1 MGLPSYVHRD
11 LPAHPLYIDPLSEY
25 NIVQSPDI
33 QLDTQQSSA
42 DLHANKN
49 SVVLNA
55 NTSVAT
61 CHEVVTTATAA
72 LNLNPLSTSVHRP
85 NSSLNFPE
93 YTRQPST
100 HTRLHGD
107 GAPVHK
113 IGPL

>member
-1 MGLPSYVHRD
+1 MGFPSYVHRD
-11 LPAHPLYIDPLSEY
+11 LPAYPLYIDPLSEY

-61 CHEVVTTATAA
+61 CHEVATTATAA

-85 NSSLNFPE
+85 NSSFH
-93 YTRQPST
+93 QPST

-113 IGPL
+113 IGPLAVHV